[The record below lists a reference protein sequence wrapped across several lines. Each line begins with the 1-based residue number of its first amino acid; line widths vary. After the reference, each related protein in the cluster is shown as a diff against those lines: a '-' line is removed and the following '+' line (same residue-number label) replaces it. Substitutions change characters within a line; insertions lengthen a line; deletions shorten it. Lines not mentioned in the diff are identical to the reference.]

1 MKRLSF
7 KWILPVVAMPM
18 LMASCNSDEPRP
30 EIQQYVT
37 IDRVGVGELQ
47 TRYDASDNFLPT
59 SANDSLC
66 LFIKSS
72 NTNPKY
78 SANYLKYT
86 CDGSSWTPKTPFP
99 WGGGTAEWTA
109 IYPYKPYKERDK
121 ENCKIQ
127 FFIDPTNDGNVD
139 LLYAYGTTSKSGLDV
154 KFKHAQAKVRVNIYD
169 KFNYKPNITQ
179 VNCNFGDRSSYLTIE
194 PGKEPNWEGQGFSLG
209 AIKKVEPQDGAYA
222 TFETYSFPWENLYG
236 GFPYVSIN
244 LSHDIDLTGVL
255 TKLESNKIYTFNV
268 IYGGEYAELSDI
280 TISAWDVVEGSNTLE
295 TEED

>member
-86 CDGSSWTPKTPFP
+86 CDGSSWTPKTLLP

-127 FFIDPTNDGNVD
+127 FYLDQNVD

-169 KFNYKPNITQ
+169 KFNYKPNIES
-179 VNCNFGDRSSYLTIE
+179 VSCYFGEAMSTLTIE
-194 PGKEPNWEGQGFSLG
+194 SGKEPNWEGQQSSIGRNVN
-209 AIKKVEPQDGAYA
+209 KVEPKDGAYA
-222 TFETYSFPWENLYG
+222 TFETYSFPWENRYNNG
-236 GFPYVSIN
+236 SIRINVN
-244 LSHDIDLTGVL
+244 LEIDLKGVL

>member
-7 KWILPVVAMPM
+7 KWILPVVAIPM

-86 CDGSSWTPKTPFP
+86 CDGSSWTPKTLLP

-127 FFIDPTNDGNVD
+127 FYLDQNVD

-169 KFNYKPNITQ
+169 KFNYKPNIES
-179 VNCNFGDRSSYLTIE
+179 VSCNFGEAMSTLTIE
-194 PGKEPNWEGQGFSLG
+194 SGKEPNWEGQQSSIGRNVN
-209 AIKKVEPQDGAYA
+209 KVEPKDGAYA
-222 TFETYSFPWENLYG
+222 TFETYSFPWENRYNNG
-236 GFPYVSIN
+236 SIRINVN
-244 LSHDIDLTGVL
+244 LEIDLKGVL
-255 TKLESNKIYTFNV
+255 TKLESNKIYTLNV

>member
-86 CDGSSWTPKTPFP
+86 CDGSSWTPKTLLP

-127 FFIDPTNDGNVD
+127 FYLDQNVD

-169 KFNYKPNITQ
+169 KFNYKPNIES
-179 VNCNFGDRSSYLTIE
+179 VSCNFGEAMSTLTIE
-194 PGKEPNWEGQGFSLG
+194 SGKEPNWEGQQSSIGRNVN
-209 AIKKVEPQDGAYA
+209 KVEPKDGAYA
-222 TFETYSFPWENLYG
+222 TFETYSFPWENRYNNG
-236 GFPYVSIN
+236 SIRINVN
-244 LSHDIDLTGVL
+244 LEIDLKGVL

>member
-1 MKRLSF
+1 
-7 KWILPVVAMPM
+7 MPM

-86 CDGSSWTPKTPFP
+86 CDGSSWTPKTLLP
-99 WGGGTAEWTA
+99 WGGGTAEWTV

-127 FFIDPTNDGNVD
+127 FFIDPTNDDNVD

-169 KFNYKPNITQ
+169 KFNYKPDITQ
-179 VNCNFGDRSSYLTIE
+179 VNCSFGDRRSYLTIE
-194 PGKEPNWEGQGFSLG
+194 PGKEPNWEGEGFSLG

-222 TFETYSFPWENLYG
+222 TFETYSFPWENWYG

>member
-78 SANYLKYT
+78 SGNYIKYT

-109 IYPYKPYKERDK
+109 IYPYKPYKEIDK
-121 ENCKIQ
+121 ENCKILFYLDQ
-127 FFIDPTNDGNVD
+127 NVD

-169 KFNYKPNITQ
+169 KFNYKPNIES
-179 VNCNFGDRSSYLTIE
+179 VSCNFGEATSTLTIE
-194 PGKEPNWEGQGFSLG
+194 PGKEPNWEGQQSSIGRNVN
-209 AIKKVEPQDGAYA
+209 KVEPQDGAYA
-222 TFETYSFPWENLYG
+222 TFETYSFPWENRYNNG
-236 GFPYVSIN
+236 SIRIN
-244 LSHDIDLTGVL
+244 VNFEIDLKGVL
-255 TKLESNKIYTFNV
+255 TKLESNKIYTLNV

>member
-109 IYPYKPYKERDK
+109 IYPYKPYKEVDK

-127 FFIDPTNDGNVD
+127 FYINPANDDNVD

-169 KFNYKPNITQ
+169 KFNYKPDIKQ
-179 VNCNFGDRSSYLTIE
+179 VSCNFGDRRSYLTIE
-194 PGKEPNWEGQGFSLG
+194 PGQEPNWVGEGFSLG

-236 GFPYVSIN
+236 FTYVNID
-244 LSHDIDLTGVL
+244 LRHDIDLTGVL

>member
-86 CDGSSWTPKTPFP
+86 CDGSSWTPKTLLP

-127 FFIDPTNDGNVD
+127 FYLDQNVD

-169 KFNYKPNITQ
+169 KFNYKPDIKY
-179 VNCNFGDRSSYLTIE
+179 VGCSFGEAMSTLTIE
-194 PGKEPNWEGQGFSLG
+194 PGKEPNWEGQGATIGQKFN
-209 AIKKVEPQDGAYA
+209 KVEPKDGAYA
-222 TFETYSFPWENLYG
+222 TFETYSFPWENRYNNG
-236 GFPYVSIN
+236 SIRINVN
-244 LSHDIDLTGVL
+244 LEIDLKGVL

>member
-127 FFIDPTNDGNVD
+127 FYLDQNVD

-169 KFNYKPNITQ
+169 KFNYKPNIES
-179 VNCNFGDRSSYLTIE
+179 VSCNFGEAMSTLTIE
-194 PGKEPNWEGQGFSLG
+194 SGKEPNWEGQQSSIGRNVN
-209 AIKKVEPQDGAYA
+209 KVEPKDGAYA
-222 TFETYSFPWENLYG
+222 TFETYSFPWENRYNNG
-236 GFPYVSIN
+236 SIRINVN
-244 LSHDIDLTGVL
+244 LEIDLKGVL

-295 TEED
+295 T

>member
-86 CDGSSWTPKTPFP
+86 CDGSSWTPQTLLP

-127 FFIDPTNDGNVD
+127 FYLDQNVD

-169 KFNYKPNITQ
+169 KFNYKPNIES
-179 VNCNFGDRSSYLTIE
+179 VSCYFGEAMSTLTIE
-194 PGKEPNWEGQGFSLG
+194 SGKEPNWEGQQSSIGRNVN
-209 AIKKVEPQDGAYA
+209 KVEPKDGAYA
-222 TFETYSFPWENLYG
+222 TFETYSFPWENRYNNG
-236 GFPYVSIN
+236 SIRINVN
-244 LSHDIDLTGVL
+244 LEIDLKGVL

>member
-18 LMASCNSDEPRP
+18 LVASCNSDEPRP

-86 CDGSSWTPKTPFP
+86 CDGSSWTPKTLLP

-127 FFIDPTNDGNVD
+127 FYLDQNVD

-169 KFNYKPNITQ
+169 KFNYKPNIES
-179 VNCNFGDRSSYLTIE
+179 VSCNFGEAMSTLTIE
-194 PGKEPNWEGQGFSLG
+194 SGKEPNWEGQQSSIGRNVN
-209 AIKKVEPQDGAYA
+209 KVEPKDGAYA
-222 TFETYSFPWENLYG
+222 TFETYSFPWENRYNNG
-236 GFPYVSIN
+236 SIRINVN
-244 LSHDIDLTGVL
+244 LEIDLKGVL
-255 TKLESNKIYTFNV
+255 TKLESNKIYTLNV

>member
-127 FFIDPTNDGNVD
+127 FFIDPTNDDNVD
-139 LLYAYGTTSKSGLDV
+139 LLYAYGTTSNSGLDV

-169 KFNYKPNITQ
+169 KFTEFFFDKSDIEKAP
-179 VNCNFGDRSSYLTIE
+179 STIE
-194 PGKEPNWEGQGFSLG
+194 TVYTLGYVPEGYELNSQSTE
-209 AIKKVEPQDGAYA
+209 IK
-222 TFETYSFPWENLYG
+222 
-236 GFPYVSIN
+236 
-244 LSHDIDLTGVL
+244 
-255 TKLESNKIYTFNV
+255 
-268 IYGGEYAELSDI
+268 
-280 TISAWDVVEGSNTLE
+280 NTVFI
-295 TEED
+295 

>member
-86 CDGSSWTPKTPFP
+86 CDGSSWTPKTLLP

-127 FFIDPTNDGNVD
+127 FYLDQNVD

-169 KFNYKPNITQ
+169 KFNYKPNIES
-179 VNCNFGDRSSYLTIE
+179 VSCNFGEAMSTLTIE
-194 PGKEPNWEGQGFSLG
+194 SGKEPNWEGQQSSIGRNVN
-209 AIKKVEPQDGAYA
+209 KVEPKDGAYA
-222 TFETYSFPWENLYG
+222 TFETYSFPWENRYNNG
-236 GFPYVSIN
+236 SIRINVN
-244 LSHDIDLTGVL
+244 LEIDLKGVL
-255 TKLESNKIYTFNV
+255 TKLESNKIYTLNV

>member
-86 CDGSSWTPKTPFP
+86 CDGSSWTPKTLLP

-127 FFIDPTNDGNVD
+127 FYLDQNVD

-169 KFNYKPNITQ
+169 KFNYKPNIES
-179 VNCNFGDRSSYLTIE
+179 VSCNFGEAMSTLTIE
-194 PGKEPNWEGQGFSLG
+194 SGKEPNWEGQQSLIG
-209 AIKKVEPQDGAYA
+209 RNVNKVEPKDGAYA
-222 TFETYSFPWENLYG
+222 TFETYSFPWENRYNNG
-236 GFPYVSIN
+236 SIRINVN
-244 LSHDIDLTGVL
+244 LEIDLKGVL

>member
-86 CDGSSWTPKTPFP
+86 CDGSSWTPKTLLP

-109 IYPYKPYKERDK
+109 IYPYKPYKEVDK

-127 FFIDPTNDGNVD
+127 FFINPTNDDNVD

-169 KFNYKPNITQ
+169 KFNYKPDITQ
-179 VNCNFGDRSSYLTIE
+179 VNCSFGDRRSYLTIE
-194 PGKEPNWEGQGFSLG
+194 PGKEPNWEGEGFSLG

-222 TFETYSFPWENLYG
+222 TFETYSFPWENWYG

>member
-47 TRYDASDNFLPT
+47 TRYAASDNFLPT

-127 FFIDPTNDGNVD
+127 FYLDQNVD

-169 KFNYKPNITQ
+169 KFNYKPNIES
-179 VNCNFGDRSSYLTIE
+179 VSCNFGEAMSTLTIE
-194 PGKEPNWEGQGFSLG
+194 SGKEPNWEGQQSSIGRNVN
-209 AIKKVEPQDGAYA
+209 KVEPKDGAYA
-222 TFETYSFPWENLYG
+222 TFETYSFPWENRYNNG
-236 GFPYVSIN
+236 SIRINVN
-244 LSHDIDLTGVL
+244 LEIDLKGVL

>member
-1 MKRLSF
+1 M
-7 KWILPVVAMPM
+7 
-18 LMASCNSDEPRP
+18 
-30 EIQQYVT
+30 
-37 IDRVGVGELQ
+37 
-47 TRYDASDNFLPT
+47 
-59 SANDSLC
+59 
-66 LFIKSS
+66 
-72 NTNPKY
+72 
-78 SANYLKYT
+78 
-86 CDGSSWTPKTPFP
+86 P

-127 FFIDPTNDGNVD
+127 FYLDQNVD

-169 KFNYKPNITQ
+169 KFNYKPNIES
-179 VNCNFGDRSSYLTIE
+179 VSCNFGEAMSTLTIE
-194 PGKEPNWEGQGFSLG
+194 SGKEPNWEGQQSSIGRNVN
-209 AIKKVEPQDGAYA
+209 KVEPKDGAYA
-222 TFETYSFPWENLYG
+222 TFETYSFPWENRYNNG
-236 GFPYVSIN
+236 SIRINVN
-244 LSHDIDLTGVL
+244 LEIDLKGVL